1 MDAEIRYTITEH
13 EGGYNNLAAD
23 AGGETNFGI
32 SKAQYPSLD
41 IQHLTL
47 DEAVAIY
54 RRDYWQPLM
63 LDQVTDIRVRWKIF
77 DIAVQRGPLKAA
89 LIVQEVLG
97 VTQDGHIGSQ
107 TILETNRRNP
117 LTLLYQLSYA
127 QLDAYI
133 DRVVKVPSQLVFLKG
148 WANRAMD
155 LGSDLVNT

>member
-13 EGGYNNLAAD
+13 EGGYVNNPSD
-23 AGGETNFGI
+23 PGGETNWGI

-63 LDQVTDIRVRWKIF
+63 LDQVTNIQVRWKIF
-77 DIAVQRGPLKAA
+77 DMAVQRGPLKAA
-89 LIVQEVLG
+89 LVVQGVLG
-97 VTQDGHIGSQ
+97 VTQDGHIGSAS
-107 TILETNRRNP
+107 ILALNSGHSID
-117 LTLLYQLSYA
+117 LLYRLSYA
-127 QLDAYI
+127 QLDNYI
-133 DRVVKVPSQLVFLKG
+133 DRVVKVPSQLVFLRG

-155 LGSDLVNT
+155 LGEELIKV